1 MLYGVRI
8 VPLPAVYQSQA
19 AFDPERLAHLKA
31 TIEADIAASRYFG
44 AVIRVARHGELGL
57 DVALGFADEA
67 RSKPL
72 QLDSVF
78 SLFSLTKLFTNTLA
92 LRAIELGQFALT
104 TRISEIIPEF
114 SGGMRERVNVFHLLT
129 HSSGLPPV
137 WIPQP
142 GMYIDRL
149 DEIVAAICAN
159 IRSLEPPGQRVHYS
173 PLVHHALLG
182 EAVRR
187 CDPKQRSYRQLL
199 QDEVLTPLG
208 MHDTSIGVRKDL
220 AARHI
225 FPDFRGKPPQ
235 EHLGR
240 SNLGPQGAFAEQDA
254 EMPWVGGISTVP
266 DLFRLAEMLRLG
278 GTLDGQRI
286 LSSAMLNLATRIWTG
301 DKPNELYKGIA
312 INHGWEPYP
321 AYIGLGFGLSGE
333 QVCPNLFGTLTSPR
347 TFGNYGSGSTLLW
360 VDPELD
366 MSFVCLT
373 AGVMQPAPNIER
385 FQRLSDIA
393 ASAAL

>member
-1 MLYGVRI
+1 VTQLNSGI
-8 VPLPAVYQSQA
+8 DS
-19 AFDPERLAHLKA
+19 DRLDHLKR
-31 TIEADIAASRYFG
+31 TIAEDIASDRYFG
-44 AVIRVARHGELGL
+44 AVIAVARHGELGL
-57 DVALGFADEA
+57 CEAIGFGDEA
-67 RSKPL
+67 GAVPL
-72 QLDSVF
+72 AENSVF
-78 SLFSLTKLFTNTLA
+78 SLFSLTKAFTNMLVF
-92 LRAIELGQFALT
+92 RAIELGQFALT
-104 TRISEIIPEF
+104 TRVSEIIPEF
-114 SGGMRERVNVFHLLT
+114 RGGTRETVNIFHLLT

-137 WIPQP
+137 WIPKP

-149 DEIVAAICAN
+149 DEIIEAICGN

-187 CDPKQRSYRQLL
+187 CDPQGRGYRELL

-208 MHDTSIGVRKDL
+208 MQDTAIGLRKDL
-220 AARHI
+220 AERHI
-225 FPDFRGKPPQ
+225 FPDFRGAPPQ

-240 SNLGPQGAFAEQDA
+240 SNLGPQGAFKEENA
-254 EMPWVGGISTVP
+254 EMPWVGGVSTVP
-266 DLFRLAEMLRLG
+266 DLFRFAEMLRRG

-286 LSSAMLNLATRIWTG
+286 ISPALLTLATKNWTG

-333 QVCPNLFGTLTSPR
+333 KVCPNLFGTLTSPG
-347 TFGNYGSGSTLLW
+347 TFGHYGSGSTLFW

-366 MSFVCLT
+366 MTFVCLT

>member
-1 MLYGVRI
+1 
-8 VPLPAVYQSQA
+8 VPLRQSGL
-19 AFDPERLAHLKA
+19 DSDRLSYLKA
-31 TIEADIAASRYFG
+31 TIEADITAGRYFG
-44 AVIRVARHGELGL
+44 AVIAVARHGETG
-57 DVALGFADEA
+57 VAEAIGYGDEA
-67 RSKPL
+67 GQLPL
-72 QLDSVF
+72 RLDSVF
-78 SLFSLTKLFTNTLA
+78 SLFSLTKAFTNVLA

-104 TRISEIIPEF
+104 TRVSEVIPEF
-114 SGGMRERVNVFHLLT
+114 SGGMRERVSFLHLLT

-137 WIPQP
+137 WIPRA

-149 DEIVAAICAN
+149 DEIIAAICAN
-159 IRSLEPPGQRVHYS
+159 IRSLEPPGERVHYS

-187 CDPKQRSYRQLL
+187 ADPSGRSYRQLL

-208 MHDTSIGVRKDL
+208 MSDTAIGVRADL
-220 AARHI
+220 AARHV

-240 SNLGPQGAFAEQDA
+240 SGHGPQGAFREEHA

-266 DLFRLAEMLRLG
+266 DLLRFAEMLRLG
-278 GTLDGQRI
+278 GTLDDARI
-286 LSSAMLNLATRIWTG
+286 LSPATIALATRNLTG
-301 DKPNELYKGIA
+301 DKPNELYKSIA

-321 AYIGLGFGLSGE
+321 AYIGLGFGLAGE
-333 QVCPNLFGTLTSPR
+333 SVCPNLLGTLTSPG
-347 TFGNYGSGSTLLW
+347 TFGNYGAGSTLFW

-366 MSFVCLT
+366 LSFVCLS

>member
-1 MLYGVRI
+1 LSLPHGFHGDLI
-8 VPLPAVYQSQA
+8 VPHS
-19 AFDPERLAHLKA
+19 DPGLDPVRLAHLKS
-31 TIEADIAASRYFG
+31 TIEADIAAKRYFG
-44 AVIRVARHGELGL
+44 AVIAVARHGEIGL
-57 DVALGFADEA
+57 AEAVGFGDEA
-67 RSKPL
+67 GGIAL
-72 QLDSVF
+72 QQDSVF
-78 SLFSLTKLFTNTLA
+78 SLFSLTKALTNVLVF
-92 LRAIELGQFALT
+92 RAIELGQLALT
-104 TRISEIIPEF
+104 TRVSDIIPEF
-114 SGGMRERVNVFHLLT
+114 RGGARESIDFFHLLT

-137 WIPQP
+137 WIPKP

-149 DEIVAAICAN
+149 DEIIEAICAN
-159 IRSLEPPGQRVHYS
+159 IRSLERPGERVHYS
-173 PLVHHALLG
+173 PLVHHALMG

-187 CDPKQRSYRQLL
+187 SDPEGRSYRQLL

-208 MHDTSIGVRKDL
+208 MKDTAIGLRKDL
-220 AARHI
+220 AERHI

-240 SNLGPQGAFAEQDA
+240 SNLGPQGAFREEHA
-254 EMPWVGGISTVP
+254 EMPWVGAVSTVP
-266 DLFRLAEMLRLG
+266 DLLRFAEMLRRG
-278 GTLDGQRI
+278 GTLDGHRI
-286 LSSAMLNLATRIWTG
+286 VSRTLLRLATRNWTG

-321 AYIGLGFGLSGE
+321 AYIGLGFGLRGDK
-333 QVCPNLFGTLTSPR
+333 VCPHLFGTLTSPG
-347 TFGNYGSGSTLLW
+347 TFGAYGSGSTLFW